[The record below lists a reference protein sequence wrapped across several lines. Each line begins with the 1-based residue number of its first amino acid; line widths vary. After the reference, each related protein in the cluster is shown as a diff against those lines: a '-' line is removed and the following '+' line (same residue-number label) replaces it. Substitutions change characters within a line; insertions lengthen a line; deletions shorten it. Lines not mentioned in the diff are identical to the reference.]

1 MTDIAS
7 LSIRIDSIEAKLAK
21 NDLDKLTSSGKNAE
35 SQMGSMSN
43 AAVKLGKALAA
54 AFVSYKIAQFT
65 QDVVMAAA
73 RYETL
78 GVVMLKV
85 GSNAGY
91 TASQVTSFSNQ
102 IRESGIQ
109 MDTARQVTIRMI
121 QAQIDMSQAS
131 KLARIAQDAAVIGQI
146 NSSEALKRMVHGIQ
160 TAETEIMK
168 GIGLNVSFEKAYKK
182 LADQLGVNKDSL
194 TEQQKMQARVNET
207 MEVAKAIA
215 GSYEAS
221 MTTAGKQINSFT
233 RYIGDFKI
241 EMGQAF
247 NPSTGKVVAELTDLM
262 KALSKT
268 ISSAEAQ
275 EGLEDIAEALADM
288 TISAASF
295 IKEQLPGHIS
305 TLGTAVSTVVSI
317 YNSIP
322 SELTGPAGV
331 GIVGAVLFG
340 GQTGKIV
347 ATIVAV
353 NNGMS
358 AMGNG
363 LGDLV
368 AKHKASGEA
377 IMKLWNSITDA
388 VSGSASK
395 STVISKDFSAVFAE
409 HFKKAETATT
419 AIVTAST
426 TANTAAKKKGLT
438 DQEKALKASIE
449 EQKRALEAFND
460 DYKKATLSTF
470 EYEVEKLD
478 EMYKERE
485 KLVKAGLITEW
496 QLQEWYADRY
506 DTLYQADV
514 ENYYDAQEQK
524 IAAQKKIQ
532 EEQLKLEQEAADEA
546 KRISDE
552 AAEAQQEAYDELYDG
567 IYGFT
572 RNVIDD
578 WDDMGNTLVD
588 MAESMVK
595 DIISAFITQ
604 KIAIPIYMYAADMAG
619 ISTGLASG
627 MSPSSGGLASM
638 TSPISSLFT
647 IGKTAYTLVTEG
659 VSAAVSDLVGAD
671 LLGSISSAMFGE
683 TAATA
688 AGTAYTTISPTVAS
702 TIESAY
708 AVANG
713 GTATSTGAASGAGMG
728 GAAAAGLAVAA
739 FMAIDQFLGS
749 HDQADPDIYVQS
761 PTGGLTE
768 STATYTVS
776 NRDAVTDEIVT
787 IFDAAFAS
795 LDESLDAN
803 IVDAVTASAF
813 RGKARITDL
822 DETDANALI
831 NALVESAF
839 SGDYTGSIASFEGL
853 FGAGSGTGYKTVTV
867 DGEDTEYWNNI
878 LTPLTEAVSGQYSK
892 GLSDI
897 LMEAIGLDSGVF
909 DFDFL
914 KSLQAEGENLFD
926 TFASFAIVVQE
937 TDGFVENIT
946 RQMNEFGFTVE
957 EAFANILVVISVLD
971 EIQAY
976 VDALATT
983 SSVAALN
990 TLTESWYALIDSLE
1004 AAYATTTQITEAE
1017 TAMAQVLGANITGL
1031 TANALQSALSEGSDI
1046 ESILQTSIQN
1056 AAYADIAQKIAEEYI
1071 SGINEQIGQVWI
1083 DTGGDLEAVAEAMQD
1098 IDTTEAQAAL
1108 EELQESF
1115 GLLAESAND
1124 ALDTS
1129 EAMRIV
1135 TLAIE
1140 GQLTVAQKFEE
1151 WQIENIEA
1159 MNMFSE
1165 IAANSVTADE
1175 LESAVDAFAA
1185 LGIEGDD
1192 LSNVIQDLADTFTEA
1207 TQQMY
1212 ENISNIES
1220 AQNNL
1225 IGADDTTQDYLNAM
1239 TDVVDFFKNTPS
1251 LSQIRGDESIT
1262 TTTFDEDA
1270 YRKAIADAVVKS
1282 EYQSILGRNPDSD
1295 YWQNELI
1302 DGDIVMSSIH
1312 DAILAAISEPEDVVE
1327 EIYNRL
1333 FGHSADSAGLAYW
1346 LGELESGA
1354 LSISGLESALI
1365 AGAQGSDIDYYN
1377 ENKGQVEITNWEDF
1391 ETAAGLLGIDAD
1403 DYNKQVTSHMTG
1415 EFSTSQEEV
1424 EAALAILNDLPDILD
1439 SSGNL
1444 ISSALD
1450 EIVNTIGTMDSA
1462 VLEDIFGSAASEQ
1475 INALVSAISN
1485 YESSFESDSDTSEGS
1500 YGTDTDETQSQIDA
1514 IYAQIQ
1520 EGIDTINLSDFE
1532 KEIYDINKQAQE
1544 WTDILAELGVTAAE
1558 DLAIIDEWVTAQRNA
1573 LAEGIAE
1580 EWQNIINENSLTD
1593 ADLQLIALDAWFD
1606 DQKAA
1611 ATELGMSL
1619 DALTEAYDLQISAI
1633 DAARQAEID
1642 SILESASDYL
1652 DKSGMSDFESQMI
1665 DLEKEAASLNEQ
1677 LTALNATNEE
1687 LAVITE
1693 WLSTKEREL
1702 IDARQAEIDA
1712 FNDTIQ
1718 DIISQ
1723 NTLSDLEYELEG
1735 LTDWYEEQKAAAEDL
1750 GIALD
1755 AVNKAYELQKE
1766 AAYEAS
1772 VTAARTTY
1780 IESLQEEQ
1788 TILEDTLSLAKEN
1801 YINGLNDEIDALNE
1815 TAAEA
1820 EKTAESFESLL
1831 ETIKELKYSSVTD
1844 SELNPDKQMAFV
1856 GAELAAAMAKIQS
1869 GDATEIQAGMEDLPA
1884 LTSDFLELSK
1894 QTSGSFSAYQN
1905 DFAYVMRILN
1915 EAEQIA
1921 GDQKS
1926 TAELSLDELT
1936 SQTAALEATLNAV
1949 NGADENLETLEE
1961 LEAAYNSAKTDLDY
1975 SWYQDEIDRLT
1986 EINSSVMSL
1995 EESVIAYIGVLSDA
2009 VNAGFSKFQ
2018 SEYAAKISPLSAPA
2032 SSSPSIPAIADDPS
2046 TTNFYEQLMPT
2057 TEDALLMEAAKVV
2070 YKSATGGISSETFN
2084 AYSSRIE
2091 DAFGTNIFDAVGWG
2105 GDPEALK
2112 AEYGFSNGGTVT
2124 GPDSGYFLPTTFH
2137 GTEHITPDSEM
2148 TDVKE
2153 VLGEVKDI
2161 LISIRDTG
2169 GNVNKLTIQ
2178 TNRLLDRVTQGGTEM
2193 RVREIA

>member
-131 KLARIAQDAAVIGQI
+131 KLARIAQDAAVIGNI
-146 NSSEALKRMVHGIQ
+146 NSSEALERMIHGIQ
-160 TAETEIMK
+160 SAETEIMK
-168 GIGLNVSFEKAYKK
+168 GIGLNVSFEKAYKT
-182 LADQLGVNKDSL
+182 LANQLGVNKDSL

-233 RYIGDFKI
+233 RYIGDFKV

-247 NPSTGKVVAELTDLM
+247 NPSTGRVVAELTDLM

-268 ISSAEAQ
+268 ISSEEAQ

-288 TISAASF
+288 TISASSF

-322 SELTGPAGV
+322 SELTGPAGA

-340 GQTGKIV
+340 GQIGKIV

-377 IMKLWNSITDA
+377 IMKLWDSITNA
-388 VSGSASK
+388 VSGSAAK
-395 STVISKDFSAVFAE
+395 STVVSKDFSSVFAE

-438 DQEKALKASIE
+438 DQEKALKASLE
-449 EQKRALEAFND
+449 EQKRALETFND

-496 QLQEWYADRY
+496 QLQEWYADQY

-514 ENYYDAQEQK
+514 ANYYDAQEQK
-524 IAAQKKIQ
+524 IAAQKKIL
-532 EEQLKLEQEAADEA
+532 EEKARLEKEAAE
-546 KRISDE
+546 E

-595 DIISAFITQ
+595 DIIAAFATQ

-713 GTATSTGAASGAGMG
+713 GTATSTGAASGAGIG
-728 GAAAAGLAVAA
+728 GAAAVGLAAAA
-739 FMAIDQFLGS
+739 FMAMHTFLG
-749 HDQADPDIYVQS
+749 HDDADPDIYVQS
-761 PTGGLTE
+761 PIGGLTE
-768 STATYTVS
+768 ATATYTVG

-822 DETDANALI
+822 DETDPNALI
-831 NALVESAF
+831 NSLVESAF
-839 SGDYTGSIASFEGL
+839 SGDYTGAVFELDGL
-853 FGAGSGTGYKTVTV
+853 FGQGGMDNNTIKSDGEYMTYYSNTVTGFTKGP
-867 DGEDTEYWNNI
+867 DGT
-878 LTPLTEAVSGQYSK
+878 YSK

-926 TFASFAIVVQE
+926 TFANFAIVVQE

-971 EIQAY
+971 EMQASA
-976 VDALATT
+976 DALTT
-983 SSVAALN
+983 VTAITTLKQ
-990 TLTESWYALIDSLE
+990 LTESWYALIDSLE
-1004 AAYATTTQITEAE
+1004 AAYATTSQISEAE
-1017 TAMAQVLGANITGL
+1017 STMATVLGASISGL
-1031 TANALQSALSEGSDI
+1031 TADSLQSALSSGGDI
-1046 ESILQTSIQN
+1046 DSIIKTAIET
-1056 AAYADIAQKIAEEYI
+1056 AAYADIAQKIADEYV
-1071 SGINEQIGQVWI
+1071 SEINNQIGQVWL
-1083 DTGGDLEAVAEAMQD
+1083 DTDGDLQAVIEVMQN
-1098 IDTTEAQAAL
+1098 IDTTEAQKAIA
-1108 EELQESF
+1108 ELRESF
-1115 GLLAESAND
+1115 GLMADTAEDQANDIAEYNELLAAAAAKRRELSIDILYAQGEAEQALAMEREDIINELVETYGSESDTIIDLQKQLWALNDAAESTTEVLEDLLSVVEDARSNYENALNTALSAAKSEYDTLVESFKSAEDQLNTVRAAHIEEQKTLLQEQTDAYSDSIANLTD
-1124 ALDTS
+1124 
-1129 EAMRIV
+1129 E
-1135 TLAIE
+1135 LA
-1140 GQLTVAQKFEE
+1140 
-1151 WQIENIEA
+1151 
-1159 MNMFSE
+1159 
-1165 IAANSVTADE
+1165 E
-1175 LESAVDAFAA
+1175 LESIAENLREYREGLLLGDDSPLLPGEMLAEAKAQFAAAGPEGIVDA
-1185 LGIEGDD
+1185 
-1192 LSNVIQDLADTFTEA
+1192 S
-1207 TQQMY
+1207 
-1212 ENISNIES
+1212 
-1220 AQNNL
+1220 QNL
-1225 IGADDTTQDYLNAM
+1225 L
-1239 TDVVDFFKNTPS
+1239 
-1251 LSQIRGDESIT
+1251 
-1262 TTTFDEDA
+1262 
-1270 YRKAIADAVVKS
+1270 
-1282 EYQSILGRNPDSD
+1282 
-1295 YWQNELI
+1295 
-1302 DGDIVMSSIH
+1302 
-1312 DAILAAISEPEDVVE
+1312 
-1327 EIYNRL
+1327 
-1333 FGHSADSAGLAYW
+1333 SAGQGALTDYKEYAK
-1346 LGELESGA
+1346 LFAMVQSRVSGA
-1354 LSISGLESALI
+1354 
-1365 AGAQGSDIDYYN
+1365 
-1377 ENKGQVEITNWEDF
+1377 
-1391 ETAAGLLGIDAD
+1391 
-1403 DYNKQVTSHMTG
+1403 
-1415 EFSTSQEEV
+1415 
-1424 EAALAILNDLPDILD
+1424 
-1439 SSGNL
+1439 
-1444 ISSALD
+1444 
-1450 EIVNTIGTMDSA
+1450 
-1462 VLEDIFGSAASEQ
+1462 
-1475 INALVSAISN
+1475 
-1485 YESSFESDSDTSEGS
+1485 ESDVK
-1500 YGTDTDETQSQIDA
+1500 TQSQALQEQIDMA
-1514 IYAQIQ
+1514 SVQ
-1520 EGIDTINLSDFE
+1520 
-1532 KEIYDINKQAQE
+1532 
-1544 WTDILAELGVTAAE
+1544 V
-1558 DLAIIDEWVTAQRNA
+1558 DLLN
-1573 LAEGIAE
+1573 
-1580 EWQNIINENSLTD
+1580 
-1593 ADLQLIALDAWFD
+1593 
-1606 DQKAA
+1606 
-1611 ATELGMSL
+1611 
-1619 DALTEAYDLQISAI
+1619 
-1633 DAARQAEID
+1633 AEIE
-1642 SILESASDYL
+1642 L
-1652 DKSGMSDFESQMI
+1652 MSETSETLM
-1665 DLEKEAASLNEQ
+1665 SMEQ
-1677 LTALNATNEE
+1677 
-1687 LAVITE
+1687 
-1693 WLSTKEREL
+1693 
-1702 IDARQAEIDA
+1702 
-1712 FNDTIQ
+1712 
-1718 DIISQ
+1718 
-1723 NTLSDLEYELEG
+1723 
-1735 LTDWYEEQKAAAEDL
+1735 
-1750 GIALD
+1750 
-1755 AVNKAYELQKE
+1755 
-1766 AAYEAS
+1766 
-1772 VTAARTTY
+1772 
-1780 IESLQEEQ
+1780 
-1788 TILEDTLSLAKEN
+1788 
-1801 YINGLNDEIDALNE
+1801 
-1815 TAAEA
+1815 AEA
-1820 EKTAESFESLL
+1820 EYYAAKLELDNSSFAEDIAFYE
-1831 ETIKELKYSSVTD
+1831 KEL
-1844 SELNPDKQMAFV
+1844 
-1856 GAELAAAMAKIQS
+1856 
-1869 GDATEIQAGMEDLPA
+1869 
-1884 LTSDFLELSK
+1884 
-1894 QTSGSFSAYQN
+1894 
-1905 DFAYVMRILN
+1905 
-1915 EAEQIA
+1915 
-1921 GDQKS
+1921 
-1926 TAELSLDELT
+1926 
-1936 SQTAALEATLNAV
+1936 
-1949 NGADENLETLEE
+1949 
-1961 LEAAYNSAKTDLDY
+1961 
-1975 SWYQDEIDRLT
+1975 DRLDR
-1986 EINSSVMSL
+1986 INGSVMSL
-1995 EESVIAYIGVLSDA
+1995 DQATKNYQSALIYAISKGYNNLAYNFQAELNELKDTHGIG
-2009 VNAGFSKFQ
+2009 
-2018 SEYAAKISPLSAPA
+2018 A
-2032 SSSPSIPAIADDPS
+2032 SFAD
-2046 TTNFYEQLMPT
+2046 
-2057 TEDALLMEAAKVV
+2057 
-2070 YKSATGGISSETFN
+2070 GGIIS
-2084 AYSSRIE
+2084 
-2091 DAFGTNIFDAVGWG
+2091 
-2105 GDPEALK
+2105 
-2112 AEYGFSNGGTVT
+2112 
-2124 GPDSGYFLPTTFH
+2124 GPSSGYNVVTKFH
-2137 GTEHITPDSEM
+2137 GTEMIIPESKFDSINS
-2148 TDVKE
+2148 DKE
-2153 VLGEVKDI
+2153 SDEEIKSLLKT
-2161 LISIRDTG
+2161 LISKVSEDSQH
-2169 GNVNKLTIQ
+2169 NKKIH
-2178 TNRLLDRVTQGGTEM
+2178 RILDRVDAGQGALLVRTE
-2193 RVREIA
+2193 